1 MVPRRVAIA
10 RCRVQH
16 GRRRRSR
23 WSRLPRVTSVP
34 PSHRLGR
41 TPRLAA
47 WGCALSCATCVAWAA
62 GAHAAAVEADS
73 RGAKAAFE
81 VELEQPISCEVKQA
95 RKTVAVMDRKGFRDQ
110 ARRFLQKYRG
120 NCAER
125 LSPEA
130 RVALANDEALLHFHD
145 DDDAACLRAL
155 AALPEPTA
163 GATVWNRALC
173 GGACT
178 LPPAKCE
185 AAAKTRGKA
194 LAGRELRA
202 KRRQVTQALCW
213 DCRPGEPCKPPVMDD
228 GKPARWGTVISWDL
242 KSARDVNGRGAVG
255 PARKL
260 RWTGDLNG
268 DGFGDFIVVTRGK
281 SRLSEYVYG
290 TMQWEGGYRDRPI
303 PYKIF
308 DVQIGCGANGQFE
321 QIWKEETNQ
330 EPYYRD
336 TGTGEP
342 AFPLD
347 SFGIS
352 VDETTGSDIPAVCI
366 ESPNMVVDERPR
378 CLDLSRWNS
387 TAGARGQ

>member
-1 MVPRRVAIA
+1 MNERREYEH
-10 RCRVQH
+10 RPQ
-16 GRRRRSR
+16 
-23 WSRLPRVTSVP
+23 WSRLAPVTSGR
-34 PSHRLGR
+34 PSIQSGRKACAAARTFAPLG
-41 TPRLAA
+41 AV
-47 WGCALSCATCVAWAA
+47 CIAWASIA
-62 GAHAAAVEADS
+62 NAAAAEAKS
-73 RGAKAAFE
+73 LGSKAAFE
-81 VELEQPISCEVKQA
+81 VELDQLVSCKFQQA
-95 RKTVAVMDRKGFRDQ
+95 RKTVALMDRKGFRDQ

-120 NCAER
+120 ACAER

-155 AALPEPTA
+155 AALPEPAA

-178 LPPAKCE
+178 LPSAKCE

-213 DCRPGEPCKPPVMDD
+213 DCKPGEPCKPPVMDD
-228 GKPARWGTVISWDL
+228 GKPAKWGTAIRWDL
-242 KSARDVNGRGAVG
+242 KSAREVNGRGAVG

-290 TMQWEGGYRDRPI
+290 TMQWEGGYKDRPI

-308 DVQIGCGANGQFE
+308 EFQIGCGANGQFE

-342 AFPLD
+342 EFPLD
-347 SFGIS
+347 SFDIS
-352 VDETTGSDIPAVCI
+352 VDETTGSDTPAVCI
-366 ESPNMVVDERPR
+366 ESPNMLVDERPR
-378 CLDLSRWNS
+378 CLDLGRWNN
-387 TAGARGQ
+387 TAGTRGQ